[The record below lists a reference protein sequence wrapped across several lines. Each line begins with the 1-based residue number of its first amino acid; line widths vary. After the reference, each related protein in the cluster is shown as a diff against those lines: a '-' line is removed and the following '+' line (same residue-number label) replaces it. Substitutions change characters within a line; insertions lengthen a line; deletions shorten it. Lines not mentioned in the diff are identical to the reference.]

1 MAWEAFRKT
10 PTMIPV
16 AGYGIGAL
24 VAIVALLPL
33 PPATAAVAFI
43 VWVYL
48 VTGINHIDGVVD
60 LGDALVVHG
69 TPADRRAV
77 MKDTTVGVGGAL
89 AVAVVV
95 LGLATTG
102 FALAS
107 LPTRTVGLV
116 VAAEVGAKLGM
127 TVLVCLGESSHEGLG
142 SALTSAAGPR
152 SLIPAVALAVPAV
165 AATSPRF
172 VPSIAAL
179 AAALLATGAVF
190 AWARRNLGGVS
201 GDVFGATNEI
211 ARIAALHAGVIAW
224 THW

>member
-1 MAWEAFRKT
+1 
-10 PTMIPV
+10 MIPV